1 MKFYCVTDKKWT
13 DNIPEDKVKYKM
25 VKTASGRKQKMAYA
39 GCKHGHHVAKFVK
52 M

>member
-13 DNIPEDKVKYKM
+13 DNIPENKIKYKV
-25 VKTASGRKQKMAYA
+25 VKTPSGKRKLAQAI
-39 GCKHGHHVAKFVK
+39 CKHGHHVAKFVK